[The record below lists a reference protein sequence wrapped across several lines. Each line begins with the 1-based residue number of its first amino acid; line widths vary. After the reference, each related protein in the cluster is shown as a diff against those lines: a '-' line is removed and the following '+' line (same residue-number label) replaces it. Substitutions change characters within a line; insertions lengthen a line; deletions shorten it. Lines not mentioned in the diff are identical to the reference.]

1 MLGVRGLRWYNRCMT
16 QEELTRINLG
26 RSLDDIA
33 NLDPRGY
40 GVCRILYAEA
50 YRRCGYPLS
59 MAGALRLVE
68 SLGRGGAVYL
78 ITGFVLPPNG
88 KAETDGLIGSLF
100 LARALSRG
108 FGAAPL
114 VVCPEEALPAVRA
127 LSSLLG
133 LRPCED
139 LRELSAEPGTLG
151 IRAFTKDAA
160 RAEAEARD
168 LLAAHPAA
176 AALAV
181 EAPGANALG
190 VYHNAAGADVSALEA
205 KSDVLF
211 RLLGASGV
219 PTIAVGDLGNEIGM
233 GALGD
238 HLVRYVPR
246 AAAGA
251 CACPC
256 AGGIAASTA
265 ADLVVTATVSDWA
278 CYALC
283 ASLAY
288 LRGDGELMQTG
299 EMEREALKVAA
310 AGGLVDMSGLPAEAI
325 DGCGAEMNASIV
337 TLMRELVLSN
347 LRLKE
352 QTVPWFAHVA
362 ELGFHEER
370 RA

>member
-1 MLGVRGLRWYNRCMT
+1 MT
-16 QEELTRINLG
+16 QEELTRISLG

-50 YRRCGYPLS
+50 YRRCGYPLA
-59 MAGALRLVE
+59 MAGALKLRD
-68 SLGRGGAVYL
+68 SLRRGGVVYL
-78 ITGFVLPPNG
+78 ITGFVLPPNAM
-88 KAETDGLIGSLF
+88 AETDGLIGSLF
-100 LARALSRG
+100 LARALSLG
-108 FGAAPL
+108 FGATPL
-114 VVCPEEALPAVRA
+114 VVCPAEALPAVRT

-133 LRPCED
+133 LNPCED
-139 LRELSAEPGTLG
+139 LGELSAEPRSLG
-151 IRAFTKDAA
+151 IRVFTKDAE

-168 LLAAHPAA
+168 LIAELPAA
-176 AALAV
+176 AAVAV
-181 EAPGANALG
+181 EAPGANGRG
-190 VYHNAAGADVSALEA
+190 VYHNALGADVSALEA

-211 RLLGASGV
+211 RLLGASAV

-251 CACPC
+251 CSCPC
-256 AGGIAASTA
+256 GGGIAAAAA

-278 CYALC
+278 CYAIC
-283 ASLAY
+283 AALAY
-288 LRGDGELMQTG
+288 LRGDGELMHTG
-299 EMEREALKVAA
+299 ELEREVLKA
-310 AGGLVDMSGLPAEAI
+310 AGGSGLVDMSGLPAEAI

-347 LRLKE
+347 LRLKD
-352 QTVPWFAHVA
+352 QASPWFARVA